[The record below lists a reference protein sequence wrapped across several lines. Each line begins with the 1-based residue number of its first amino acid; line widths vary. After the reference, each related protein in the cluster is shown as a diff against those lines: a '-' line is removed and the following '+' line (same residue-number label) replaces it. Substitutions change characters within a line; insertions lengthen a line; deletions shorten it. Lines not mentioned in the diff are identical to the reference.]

1 MNTLIYIAINL
12 WDWSTLALLSFE
24 SGTFNL
30 LIAEQNCLDVAHAYA
45 DFRVM
50 DLIQAKINTLPR
62 PKDSK
67 KPQPVKAH
75 RKPTPA
81 STPGST
87 KEKVEQA
94 HCMWFDIFTVHA
106 YLHLTSS
113 WNQNIQFLHY
123 SNIRYKTRDKYFT
136 FLIYFKDAILVC
148 LFFLDFILTPI
159 ILHINSQ
166 Y

>member
-1 MNTLIYIAINL
+1 MPPHLCWSTLIYIALNF

-24 SGTFNL
+24 SGTFNY

-45 DFRVM
+45 DFRVV

-62 PKDSK
+62 PKDNK
-67 KPQPVKAH
+67 KPQPVKVH

-94 HCMWFDIFTVHA
+94 YCMWLDIYTVHT
-106 YLHLTSS
+106 YLHLKSP
-113 WNQNIQFLHY
+113 WNQNRQLLHY
-123 SNIRYKTRDKYFT
+123 SYIYYETRDKYF
-136 FLIYFKDAILVC
+136 
-148 LFFLDFILTPI
+148 FFLLNT
-159 ILHINSQ
+159 LKTLL
-166 Y
+166 